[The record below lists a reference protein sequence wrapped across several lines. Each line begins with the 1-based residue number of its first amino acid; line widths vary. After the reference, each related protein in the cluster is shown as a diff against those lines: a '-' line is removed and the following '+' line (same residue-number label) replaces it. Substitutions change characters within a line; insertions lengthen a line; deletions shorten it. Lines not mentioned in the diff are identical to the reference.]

1 MLKCDL
7 PRVPDC
13 NNNIC
18 TCPTDGD
25 YWWSEIEGCYPFCAS
40 SYDFNELRRECQ
52 KVWGLVFDVR
62 FGSFASA
69 IELFP
74 SGIIVSTSSVKSYNE
89 DPDGSPIPVRFRG
102 VYYGHPNNPAYHLI
116 TGCQAEPLILNP
128 NMTIKLWFKPAP
140 FEEDLVGRRLEDVDT
155 YTLLYNQDCTLS
167 LEISLTQV
175 IFKTTMTNEV
185 INTV

>member
-1 MLKCDL
+1 MDCDPSCTKGCIANGSCSLCDVDECPRCKEFGRCDTCMLKCDL

-116 TGCQAEPLILNP
+116 TGC
-128 NMTIKLWFKPAP
+128 
-140 FEEDLVGRRLEDVDT
+140 
-155 YTLLYNQDCTLS
+155 
-167 LEISLTQV
+167 
-175 IFKTTMTNEV
+175 
-185 INTV
+185 